1 MKLFKKIAAVALALC
16 TGASV
21 FAFSACDSD
30 KPFGGLFPPA
40 GDGSTDDDNNAG
52 DLPDG
57 EKGDREAFFASLAA
71 QPDSAAA
78 FETEIGYSTTKS
90 IYRGSSPTNKVV
102 VSSITDDIFSRGK
115 ADLVGG
121 DVDLSVLDSKTEVVG
136 SSSASDNFVS
146 YFFRRDGHEFVS
158 RKKGTALVDNYSG
171 LTFTYGGEAEFEDDI
186 AEIFQI
192 LPKFPAEAPA
202 NFLVARLADTVGALK
217 VGKTSASIDVNAML
231 YKIATDFQTV
241 LKGVNAD
248 TTVGTLLE
256 NATVKKY
263 LSVFTE
269 LVPVENV
276 ASLVSNLKYADMIS
290 AGITDDKLEKWGIT
304 REQFEKFAA
313 KFDGVDFSKL
323 SEIQPDEKSTT
334 YDYIVKLLKSDE
346 LKDVINSALFT
357 GVEDGEKL
365 PKLTEVTLTALMVA
379 AGADKNEAAEKFA
392 LFKNYADIFVSDSFT
407 KTAFTYTRK
416 IPSKL
421 PADGEDGKEEIPAVV
436 YGRDRTDGAGAQ
448 TESYTL
454 SNAVIKFDL
463 AEDGAAGTEHI
474 SFLLLKSR
482 TEAEDGDV
490 ILTEQSLAVDAKVDF
505 SETVTFA
512 DIGNCTALYTAKSL
526 IGASEK
532 VEIKRADLDGG
543 EGIAPVVLRT
553 LTDFGGNFVGVYV
566 CDKEGNQISSGGEF
580 PVKFALPDGG
590 EEELFVGFTFSQYE
604 ESGDVK
610 VSLTYAGAAFG
621 SAIIWSS
628 EYTFSGTVSELISKQ

>member
-1 MKLFKKIAAVALALC
+1 MKLLKKIAAVALAMC

-30 KPFGGLFPPA
+30 KPFGGLFPPS
-40 GDGSTDDDNNAG
+40 GDGNTDNENGNNE
-52 DLPDG
+52 LPDD
-57 EKGDREAFFASLAA
+57 EKGDSEAFFASLAA

-90 IYRGSSPTNKVV
+90 IYTGSSPTNKIV
-102 VSSITDDIFSRGK
+102 VSSTTDDIFTRGK
-115 ADLVGG
+115 ADFVGG
-121 DVDLSVLDSKTEVVG
+121 DLDLAALDSKTEVAG
-136 SSSASDNFVS
+136 SASASDNFVS

-158 RKKGTALVDNYSG
+158 RERGTALVDDYSE
-171 LTFTYGGEAEFEDDI
+171 LTFTYGGEAELEGGI
-186 AEIFQI
+186 AEIFQLI
-192 LPKFPAEAPA
+192 PKFPAETPA

-217 VGKTSASIDVNAML
+217 VGKKSAAIDVNAML

-248 TTVGTLLE
+248 TTAGTLLE

-263 LSVFTE
+263 MSVFTE

-276 ASLVSNLKYADMIS
+276 ASLISHLKYADMIS

-304 REQFEKFAA
+304 REQFDKFAA
-313 KFDGVDFSKL
+313 KFKGVDFSKL
-323 SEIQPDEKSTT
+323 SEIRPDEKSTT
-334 YDYIVKLLKSDE
+334 YDYILKLLKSDE
-346 LKDVINSALFT
+346 LKDVLNAALFE

-365 PKLTEVTLTALMVA
+365 PRLTEVTLTALMVA
-379 AGADKNEAAEKFA
+379 AGMDKNEAAEKFA
-392 LFKNYADIFVSDSFT
+392 IFKNYADMFVSDSFT

-416 IPSKL
+416 IPSKF
-421 PADGEDGKEEIPAVV
+421 PAGEDGKGEVPASV
-436 YGRDRTDGAGAQ
+436 YGRDKADGAGVQ

-463 AEDGAAGTEHI
+463 TEDGAAGTEHI

-490 ILTEQSLAVDAKVDF
+490 TLTEQSLAVDAKVDF
-505 SETVTFA
+505 SETVELA

-532 VEIKRADLDGG
+532 VDINRADLDGG

-566 CDKEGNQISSGGEF
+566 CDKDDNQISNGGEF

-590 EEELFVGFTFSQYE
+590 EETLFIGFTFSQYE

-610 VSLTYAGAAFG
+610 VSLTYGDVVFC